1 MIILFLALPL
11 RPLGANAT
19 FVGAT
24 IVVINWHR
32 SPDDNEKIAYALDC
46 FWCKSQHD
54 KNCKEACDRQVTYFP
69 GKENITGV
77 NVIVHGLSSSS
88 FFLFRVYSVSELNQQ
103 EKDKDK
109 WNYAEVFVETKGN
122 VLMEE

>member
-1 MIILFLALPL
+1 M
-11 RPLGANAT
+11 
-19 FVGAT
+19 
-24 IVVINWHR
+24 
-32 SPDDNEKIAYALDC
+32 
-46 FWCKSQHD
+46 
-54 KNCKEACDRQVTYFP
+54 
-69 GKENITGV
+69 

-109 WNYAEVFVETKGN
+109 RNYAEVFVETKGN